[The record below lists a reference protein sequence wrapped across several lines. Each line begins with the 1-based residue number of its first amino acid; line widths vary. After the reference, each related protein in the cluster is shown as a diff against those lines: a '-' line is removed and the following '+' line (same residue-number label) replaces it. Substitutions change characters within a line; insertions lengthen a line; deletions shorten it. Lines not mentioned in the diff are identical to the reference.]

1 MVRALFSVVVVV
13 LLSAIAFLLYA
24 NYVHQERSAP
34 PEITKGAPP
43 PPAPRPAVP
52 QPIIQ
57 PPPVVPSVRP
67 RQEAEVHP
75 PVPAPVPAPEAE
87 ARRTYTV
94 VSGDSLWIISK
105 KNFGTPDHARKIAE
119 MNKLGP
125 KDRIKPGQVLYIPDL
140 PMSAPVEGSEAS
152 KPDDD
157 SDQTADKNYGED
169 SEIMPP
175 TLSTKAEAKG
185 DK

>member
-34 PEITKGAPP
+34 PDITKGAPP
-43 PPAPRPAVP
+43 PAPKPAVP
-52 QPIIQ
+52 QPIVQ
-57 PPPVVPSVRP
+57 PPAP
-67 RQEAEVHP
+67 
-75 PVPAPVPAPEAE
+75 PAPAPAPEVRAKE
-87 ARRTYTV
+87 TRAAAPTPVPEEPRRTYTV

-125 KDRIKPGQVLYIPDL
+125 KDRIRPGQVLYIPDL
-140 PMSAPVEGSEAS
+140 PMAAPSEGSEAS
-152 KPDDD
+152 RPDEDL
-157 SDQTADKNYGED
+157 DQTADKNHAED

-175 TLSTKAEAKG
+175 TLSTKAVDKG